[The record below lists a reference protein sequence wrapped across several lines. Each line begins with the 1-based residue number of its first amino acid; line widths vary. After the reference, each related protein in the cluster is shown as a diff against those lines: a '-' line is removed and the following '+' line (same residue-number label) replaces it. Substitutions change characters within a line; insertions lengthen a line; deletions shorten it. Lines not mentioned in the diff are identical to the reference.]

1 MSRKFLVR
9 CIKPV
14 VFMVGLVPLVMLLWR
29 GLVGN
34 LGANPIEEITH
45 WTGDWTLRLLLITLA
60 MTPLRRLSG
69 WTWPV
74 RVRRMIGLF
83 AFFYGTLHLLT
94 YVWLD
99 QFFWWEEIVRDVIER
114 PYITVGFLGY
124 LLLIPLA
131 VTSTNKM
138 MRRLGGDWK
147 RLHRLAYLV
156 PGLGVLHFLWLVK
169 ADLREPVLY
178 AGILAVLLGVRGW
191 WWISNIKGAVFKSV
205 PQGASLK

>member
-1 MSRKFLVR
+1 MSSKYLVQ
-9 CIKPV
+9 CIKPA
-14 VFMVGLVPLVMLLWR
+14 VFMAGLTPLVLLLWK
-29 GLVGN
+29 GLAGS

-45 WTGDWTLRLLLITLA
+45 WTGDWTLRLLLITLT

-69 WTWPV
+69 WVWPV
-74 RVRRMIGLF
+74 RIRRMVGLF
-83 AFFYGTLHLLT
+83 AFFYGTLHLVT

-138 MRRLGGDWK
+138 MRRLGKDWK
-147 RLHRLAYLV
+147 RLHRFAYLV
-156 PGLGVLHFLWLVK
+156 PALGVLHFFWLVK
-169 ADLREPVLY
+169 ADLQEPAIY

-191 WWISNIKGAVFKSV
+191 WWIRKIKRTGFEPV
-205 PQGASLK
+205 PQSANLE

>member
-1 MSRKFLVR
+1 MARKFLYQ

-14 VFMVGLVPLVMLLWR
+14 VFMAGLIPLVMLLWK

-69 WTWPV
+69 WTWPI
-74 RVRRMIGLF
+74 RIRRMIGLF
-83 AFFYGTLHLLT
+83 AFFYGTLHLIT

-156 PGLGVLHFLWLVK
+156 PGLGVLHFFWLVK
-169 ADLREPVLY
+169 ADLREPAIY
-178 AGILAVLLGVRGW
+178 AGILTVLLGVRAW
-191 WWISNIKGAVFKSV
+191 WRIRKFKRTSFEPV
-205 PQGASLK
+205 PQSANLE

>member
-1 MSRKFLVR
+1 MSSKFLVR
-9 CIKPV
+9 YIKPV
-14 VFMVGLVPLVMLLWR
+14 VFMAGLIPLVMLLWK

-45 WTGDWTLRLLLITLA
+45 WTGDWTLRLLLITLT

-69 WTWPV
+69 WTWPL
-74 RVRRMIGLF
+74 RIRRMIGLF
-83 AFFYGTLHLLT
+83 AFFYGTLHLVT

-99 QFFWWEEIVRDVIER
+99 QYFWWEEIVRDVIER

-156 PGLGVLHFLWLVK
+156 PGLGVLHFFWLVK
-169 ADLREPVLY
+169 ADLQEPAIY
-178 AGILAVLLGVRGW
+178 AGILTVLLGARAW
-191 WWISNIKGAVFKSV
+191 WRISKFKSV
-205 PQGASLK
+205 DYKPVPQSANLE